1 MNRDSLHHERE
12 LAVKAYLMG
21 GESMVHAYVFI
32 TTSKAREQEVADAI
46 GELQL
51 VKLAH
56 IVTGNIDV
64 VAFIEAPDLSA
75 LWDTVNHVQ
84 ALPAVTRTTTSL
96 VVEPV

>member
-1 MNRDSLHHERE
+1 M
-12 LAVKAYLMG
+12 VK
-21 GESMVHAYVFI
+21 F
-32 TTSKAREQEVADAI
+32 
-46 GELQL
+46 
-51 VKLAH
+51 AH

>member
-1 MNRDSLHHERE
+1 MVVLE
-12 LAVKAYLMG
+12 G
-21 GESMVHAYVFI
+21 GSMVHAYVFI
-32 TTSKAREQEVADAI
+32 TTSKAREQEVADTI
-46 GELQL
+46 GELQMI
-51 VKLAH
+51 KFAH

-96 VVEPV
+96 VVEPL

>member
-1 MNRDSLHHERE
+1 
-12 LAVKAYLMG
+12 
-21 GESMVHAYVFI
+21 MVHAYVFI
-32 TTSKAREQEVADAI
+32 TTSKAREEEAADII
-46 GELQL
+46 GELQM
-51 VKLAH
+51 VKFAH

-75 LWDTVNHVQ
+75 LWDTVNHIQ

>member
-1 MNRDSLHHERE
+1 LSRGSLFQERE

-46 GELQL
+46 VELQM
-51 VKLAH
+51 VRFAH

-64 VAFIEAPDLSA
+64 VAFIEAPDLSV
-75 LWDTVNHVQ
+75 LWDTVNHIQ

>member
-1 MNRDSLHHERE
+1 
-12 LAVKAYLMG
+12 
-21 GESMVHAYVFI
+21 MVHAYVFI
-32 TTSKAREQEVADAI
+32 TTNKAREQEVADTI
-46 GELQL
+46 RELHM
-51 VKLAH
+51 VKFAH

-75 LWDTVNHVQ
+75 LWDTVNHIQ

>member
-1 MNRDSLHHERE
+1 M
-12 LAVKAYLMG
+12 AVKAYLMG

-32 TTSKAREQEVADAI
+32 TTSKAREQEVADKI
-46 GELQL
+46 GELQM
-51 VKLAH
+51 VKFAH

-84 ALPAVTRTTTSL
+84 ALPTVTRTTTSL

>member
-1 MNRDSLHHERE
+1 
-12 LAVKAYLMG
+12 
-21 GESMVHAYVFI
+21 MVHAYVFI
-32 TTSKAREQEVADAI
+32 TTSKAREQEVADTI
-46 GELQL
+46 EELQM
-51 VKLAH
+51 VKFAH